1 MVRQK
6 HFKRRLLNKD
16 DKIQQEHKSIEI
28 IKNPFQTSLNY
39 VQAQKMV
46 EITFE
51 NNKFYLNMSEPI
63 VINVLEREEEEKE
76 NVYIKRQNTVKAVP
90 DVNMKIV
97 DNGKYPWHLEE
108 KQMPSSYVKYIEK
121 TSEELDELIEYDLDE
136 EDIKTLDKFF
146 G

>member
-1 MVRQK
+1 MFDQIETSKVRQK

-76 NVYIKRQNTVKAVP
+76 NVFIKRQNTVKAVP
-90 DVNMKIV
+90 DINMKIV
-97 DNGKYPWHLEE
+97 DNGKYQWHLEE
-108 KQMPSSYVKYIEK
+108 KQMPYHWH
-121 TSEELDELIEYDLDE
+121 
-136 EDIKTLDKFF
+136 
-146 G
+146 